1 MQPQAG
7 RLRVWREQFDRWF
20 AAPGTELMKIEVNVP
35 LFFEVRRNANGRRL
49 I

>member
-20 AAPGTELMKIEVNVP
+20 AALGTVLIKPEVNVP
-35 LFFEVRRNANGRRL
+35 FFFEVRRSANDRPL